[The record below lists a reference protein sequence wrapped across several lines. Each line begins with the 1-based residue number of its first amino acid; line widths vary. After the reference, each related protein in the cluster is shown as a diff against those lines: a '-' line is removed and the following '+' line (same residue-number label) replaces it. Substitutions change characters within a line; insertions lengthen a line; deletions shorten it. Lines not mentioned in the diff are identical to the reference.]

1 MLRLA
6 KGKKKAVIF
15 DFVTMP
21 HDIDVVPSLSGE
33 EIKYDL
39 SLVKSELRRMT
50 EFQRI
55 ADNAYASNETIR
67 RIKEVYQLY
76 DEEVEKDGLE
86 ETFG

>member
-1 MLRLA
+1 
-6 KGKKKAVIF
+6 
-15 DFVTMP
+15 
-21 HDIDVVPSLSGE
+21 
-33 EIKYDL
+33 
-39 SLVKSELRRMT
+39 MT

-76 DEEVEKDGLE
+76 DEEVEKDGFE